1 MTMDVALYVVLAAE
15 AKDRLQAGCA
25 SRRQS
30 GVVHNLLAEKYG
42 LLC

>member
-1 MTMDVALYVVLAAE
+1 MTIALALYVMLSAE

-25 SRRQS
+25 SRRQP